1 MPHRALQHL
10 PGRPETSDPP
20 WQSRPRLSL
29 KSVLGTPFTLVR
41 TQVHEFLLA
50 APEVPTFPGL
60 RLTRQAEYSA
70 KDPKCNLRFRA
81 SPSFQIS
88 PATNQRKLRNAG
100 GPRGPLG
107 VVVYPP
113 RCIVT

>member
-1 MPHRALQHL
+1 MPHRARQHL

-29 KSVLGTPFTLVR
+29 KSVLGTPFTWVR

-50 APEVPTFPGL
+50 APEVPTFAGL

-70 KDPKCNLRFRA
+70 KDPKRNLRFRA
-81 SPSFQIS
+81 SPLLSNIPSDQS
-88 PATNQRKLRNAG
+88 TKAA
-100 GPRGPLG
+100 
-107 VVVYPP
+107 
-113 RCIVT
+113 